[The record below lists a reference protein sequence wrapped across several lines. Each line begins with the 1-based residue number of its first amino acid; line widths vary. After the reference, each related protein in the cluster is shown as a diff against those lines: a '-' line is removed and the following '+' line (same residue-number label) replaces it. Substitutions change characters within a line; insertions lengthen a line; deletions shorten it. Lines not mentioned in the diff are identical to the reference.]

1 MDQDRHAL
9 LLHFPPLVYILLH
22 FLSTPLPLLFCFC
35 SSPNFAFCVPH
46 PLFSSIY
53 RLYLLFFL
61 VPLPTPNV
69 FLLSSSPFQS
79 KVVCLFPPHFLSFSS
94 FVHVFVAHCCCCQSS
109 NYPFALYAALCGGAM
124 CSNGQVIRLW
134 IVTWSL
140 FFLSALS
147 VLLLLL
153 LLLKS
158 SRVCTYISVYPHR
171 YWLFVEEDPP
181 RKSVGHL
188 CLCAYD
194 ECWIRIFDHLV
205 RGPPFTAQKSVHTR
219 TYPPLLLPTAHLTRL
234 TCGEDGDWLAD
245 CVKIFCRWWFW
256 FINVTIEV
264 IHIVSLARRFSHFSS
279 SVDNRSKAKFC
290 DAKSRNEVCGCI
302 TKILGLGWN
311 TVKSE

>member
-1 MDQDRHAL
+1 MWGGELFYRKLWLYIFWGLVHGPRPTCTVAAL
-9 LLHFPPLVYILLH
+9 FPPWFI
-22 FLSTPLPLLFCFC
+22 SCCTSCPLPSPLLFCFC
-35 SSPNFAFCVPH
+35 SSPHFAFCVPH

-69 FLLSSSPFQS
+69 FLLSSSPFRS
-79 KVVCLFPPHFLSFSS
+79 KVVCLFPLHFLSFSS
-94 FVHVFVAHCCCCQSS
+94 FVHVFVAHCRCCQSS

-153 LLLKS
+153 LLKS

-181 RKSVGHL
+181 VNLWAISV
-188 CLCAYD
+188 
-194 ECWIRIFDHLV
+194 FV
-205 RGPPFTAQKSVHTR
+205 RTTSAESG
-219 TYPPLLLPTAHLTRL
+219 
-234 TCGEDGDWLAD
+234 
-245 CVKIFCRWWFW
+245 
-256 FINVTIEV
+256 
-264 IHIVSLARRFSHFSS
+264 SS
-279 SVDNRSKAKFC
+279 
-290 DAKSRNEVCGCI
+290 I
-302 TKILGLGWN
+302 T
-311 TVKSE
+311 